1 MTGSSLKKLTI
12 YKDTLKTLKLASNKI
27 TSLADLDVLKELPH
41 LQNLD
46 LANNPISNYSD
57 HVWKMLPNLKILDNY
72 DRTGQEVLSE
82 LDDEYGEEELK
93 GLEDDLIDDEEGEF
107 DFGEEGEGDMY
118 GEEDE
123 EDLSESDSAPA
134 PKRQKH

>member
-1 MTGSSLKKLTI
+1 M
-12 YKDTLKTLKLASNKI
+12 
-27 TSLADLDVLKELPH
+27 LKELPH

-123 EDLSESDSAPA
+123 EDFSESDSAPA

>member
-1 MTGSSLKKLTI
+1 M
-12 YKDTLKTLKLASNKI
+12 
-27 TSLADLDVLKELPH
+27 LKELPH

-93 GLEDDLIDDEEGEF
+93 GLEDDLIDDEEGE
-107 DFGEEGEGDMY
+107 GDMY
-118 GEEDE
+118 GEEGE
-123 EDLSESDSAPA
+123 EDFSESDSAPA